1 MLREYLQVEL
11 FTPRMSFPFE
21 LERAID
27 DWVFL
32 CFFAGND
39 FLPHL
44 PSLDVRDNGI
54 DTLVQC
60 WKRSLPILKDYVTCD
75 GKLNLK
81 SVEVLM
87 SNLAYKESE
96 IFKINMLQNKEERKQ

>member
-1 MLREYLQVEL
+1 MSTCYVNIFKLNYSLRECL
-11 FTPRMSFPFE
+11 PFE

-32 CFFAGND
+32 CFAGND

-60 WKRSLPILKDYVTCD
+60 WKRSLPILK
-75 GKLNLK
+75 
-81 SVEVLM
+81 
-87 SNLAYKESE
+87 
-96 IFKINMLQNKEERKQ
+96 IMLHVMGN

>member
-60 WKRSLPILKDYVTCD
+60 WKKFANLKDYVTCD

-96 IFKINMLQNKEERKQ
+96 IFKINMLQNKEEKQ